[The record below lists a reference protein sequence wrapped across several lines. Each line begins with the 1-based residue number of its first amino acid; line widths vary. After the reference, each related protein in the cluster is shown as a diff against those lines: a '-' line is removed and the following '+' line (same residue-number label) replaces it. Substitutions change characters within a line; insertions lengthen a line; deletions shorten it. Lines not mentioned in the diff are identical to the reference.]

1 MYDAGLMGRD
11 ISEWLVVLR
20 PTEGVRDDMKDAIS
34 VLQKV
39 IPDLLSHLTNRYRI
53 LEVIHLQA
61 PIGRRALSEITAI
74 SERTL
79 RTETDFLKNQ
89 GLIISSKAGMSLTLK
104 GKKVFQDL
112 EVILDRMLK
121 MDRKEEALA
130 KKMNLQFCR
139 IVPGDMDSSSFVL
152 DELGKQ
158 AVEVFDELL
167 PEGEFIVAVAGGS
180 TMLAMAKHMTPEL
193 SEQRHF
199 TFVPARGGLGDL
211 MAIQANSVS
220 DSMAQSTGG
229 ANTALFVPDDL
240 SEEALNLLKNEPS
253 ILQTMNL
260 MKRANCLLYS
270 IGSAKVMM
278 ERRKMSAELKKMLI
292 EKKAIGEAFGCYFDD
307 KGNIVHRLSRF
318 GLQMEDVAAIPYAI
332 AIAGGSSKANAIEA
346 YSHIAPEHTWLVTD
360 EGAANKILKGETL

>member
-1 MYDAGLMGRD
+1 
-11 ISEWLVVLR
+11 
-20 PTEGVRDDMKDAIS
+20 MKDAIS

-39 IPDLLSHLTNRYRI
+39 IPDLLAHLTNRYRI
-53 LEVIHLQA
+53 LEVIHMQA
-61 PIGRRALSEITAI
+61 PIGRRALSEIMNI
-74 SERTL
+74 SERSL

-89 GLIISSKAGMSLTLK
+89 GLLVSSKAGMSLTLK
-104 GKKVFQDL
+104 GKKVFHEL
-112 EVILDRMLK
+112 EGVLDRLLT

-130 KKMNLQFCR
+130 KRLNLQFCR
-139 IVPGDMDSSSFVL
+139 IVPGDSDFSQEVL
-152 DELGKQ
+152 ERIGKQ

-180 TMLAMAKHMTPEL
+180 TMLAMAKHMTTAL

-220 DSMAQSTGG
+220 DSMAQATGG
-229 ANTALFVPDDL
+229 MNTALFVPDDL
-240 SEEALNLLKNEPS
+240 SEEALNMLKNEPT
-253 ILQTMNL
+253 IHHTMDL

-278 ERRKMSAELKKMLI
+278 ERRKMPAGLTAELI
-292 EKKAIGEAFGCYFDD
+292 EKKAVGEAFGCYFDET
-307 KGNIVHRLSRF
+307 GQIIHRLSRF
-318 GLQMEDVAAIPYAI
+318 GLQIEDVATIPYAI
-332 AIAGGSSKANAIEA
+332 AIAGGSKKAKAIQA

-360 EGAANKILKGETL
+360 EGAANSILKGETL

>member
-1 MYDAGLMGRD
+1 
-11 ISEWLVVLR
+11 
-20 PTEGVRDDMKDAIS
+20 MKDAIS

-39 IPDLLSHLTNRYRI
+39 IPDLLAHLTHRYRI
-53 LEVIHLQA
+53 LEVIHLHA
-61 PIGRRALSEITAI
+61 PIGRRSLSEITSI
-74 SERTL
+74 SERSL

-89 GLIISSKAGMSLTLK
+89 GLLISSKSGMSLTLK
-104 GKKVFQDL
+104 GKKVFHEL
-112 EVILDRMLK
+112 EDVLDRMLT

-130 KKMNLQFCR
+130 KKLNLQFCR
-139 IVPGDMDSSSFVL
+139 IIPGDTDESSDAL
-152 DELGKQ
+152 DDLGKQ

-180 TMLAMAKHMTPEL
+180 TMLAMARHMTTKL

-220 DSMAQSTGG
+220 DSMAQATGG
-229 ANTALFVPDDL
+229 TNTALFVPDDL
-240 SEEALNLLKNEPS
+240 SEEALNMLKNEPS

-270 IGSAKVMM
+270 IGNAKVMM
-278 ERRKMSAELKKMLI
+278 DRRKMATGFKADLI
-292 EKKAIGEAFGCYFDD
+292 EKKAVGEAFGCYFDE
-307 KGNIVHRLSRF
+307 KGQIVHRLSRF
-318 GLQMEDVAAIPYAI
+318 GLQIEDVAKIPYAI

-360 EGAANKILKGETL
+360 EGAANQILKGISL

>member
-1 MYDAGLMGRD
+1 
-11 ISEWLVVLR
+11 
-20 PTEGVRDDMKDAIS
+20 MKDAIS

-39 IPDLLSHLTNRYRI
+39 IPDLLSHLTHRYRI
-53 LEVIHLQA
+53 LEVINLQA
-61 PIGRRALSEITAI
+61 PIGRRTLSEVTTI
-74 SERTL
+74 SERSL
-79 RTETDFLKNQ
+79 RTETDYLKNQ
-89 GLIISSKAGMSLTLK
+89 GLLFSTKAGMSLTLK
-104 GKKVFQDL
+104 GKKVFHEL
-112 EVILDRMLK
+112 EGILDRMLT

-130 KKMNLQFCR
+130 KKLNLQFCR
-139 IVPGDMDSSSFVL
+139 IVPGDTDESIKTLDVL
-152 DELGKQ
+152 GEH

-180 TMLAMAKHMTPEL
+180 TMLAMAKHMTTEL
-193 SEQRHF
+193 SEERHF

-220 DSMAQSTGG
+220 DSMAQATGG
-229 ANTALFVPDDL
+229 TNTALFVPDDL

-278 ERRKMSAELKKMLI
+278 ERRKMPAELKAILV
-292 EKKAIGEAFGCYFDD
+292 EKKAVGEAFGCYFDG
-307 KGNIVHRLSRF
+307 KGRIVHRLSRF
-318 GLQMEDVAAIPYAI
+318 GLQIEDVAAIPYAI
-332 AIAGGSSKANAIEA
+332 AIAGGSSKANAIQA

-360 EGAANKILKGETL
+360 EGAANAI

>member
-1 MYDAGLMGRD
+1 
-11 ISEWLVVLR
+11 
-20 PTEGVRDDMKDAIS
+20 MKDAIS

-39 IPDLLSHLTNRYRI
+39 IPDLLSHLTHRYRI
-53 LEVIHLQA
+53 LEVINLQA
-61 PIGRRALSEITAI
+61 PIGRRTLSEVTTI
-74 SERTL
+74 SERSL
-79 RTETDFLKNQ
+79 RTETDYLKNQ
-89 GLIISSKAGMSLTLK
+89 GLLFSTKAGMSLTLK
-104 GKKVFQDL
+104 GKKVFHEL
-112 EVILDRMLK
+112 EGILDRMLT

-130 KKMNLQFCR
+130 KKLNLQFCR
-139 IVPGDMDSSSFVL
+139 IVPGDTDESKKILDVL
-152 DELGKQ
+152 GEH

-180 TMLAMAKHMTPEL
+180 TMLAMAKHMTTEL
-193 SEQRHF
+193 SEERHF

-220 DSMAQSTGG
+220 DSMAQATGG
-229 ANTALFVPDDL
+229 TNTALFVPDDL

-278 ERRKMSAELKKMLI
+278 KRRKMPAELKAILI
-292 EKKAIGEAFGCYFDD
+292 EKKAVGEAFGCYFDG
-307 KGNIVHRLSRF
+307 KGRIIHRLSRF
-318 GLQMEDVAAIPYAI
+318 GLQIEDVAAIPYAI

-360 EGAANKILKGETL
+360 EGAANSILKGDSL